1 MKNKLDNFLLST
13 LWLLTS
19 TLGVCFWFNIR
30 FGFNIFSRAHW
41 HHLAYM
47 QANQTPIATSF
58 YISIIASIFIVIFGL
73 HLLLRP
79 RTRATN
85 LPAPENMAQPTP
97 HITKPTTPTPKPAPT
112 PPEMNMARPA
122 RLNVT
127 PAPVATNIP
136 SAPIT
141 PVAPL
146 TPPAPQTG
154 DWPELREIFESAGYT
169 IKRAPKIGTVQTALL
184 AIGTGEQLWLGA
196 VGITTT
202 ELRGAVDTMAG
213 VFSDTLDDIYININA
228 FVISAPDANAPG
240 APDILTFDSATTLRN
255 YINEHK
261 NTPPDADEAEGF
273 EAFSSYISTVVD
285 YLGKI

>member
-1 MKNKLDNFLLST
+1 M
-13 LWLLTS
+13 
-19 TLGVCFWFNIR
+19 
-30 FGFNIFSRAHW
+30 
-41 HHLAYM
+41 
-47 QANQTPIATSF
+47 
-58 YISIIASIFIVIFGL
+58 
-73 HLLLRP
+73 LRP
-79 RTRATN
+79 RSRKIN
-85 LPAPENMAQPTP
+85 LSTPETKVRSELP
-97 HITKPTTPTPKPAPT
+97 ITKPTTPTPKPAPT

-122 RLNVT
+122 RLNIT

-136 SAPIT
+136 SAPIAPT
-141 PVAPL
+141 PQF
-146 TPPAPQTG
+146 TPPASQTN

-196 VGITTT
+196 VGIDTDK
-202 ELRGAVDTMAG
+202 LKDAVNTMAG

-228 FVISAPDANAPG
+228 FIISAPDAKAPA
-240 APDILTFDSATTLRN
+240 APDILTFDSMDTLRN

-261 NTPPDADEAEGF
+261 NTPPNGEETESF